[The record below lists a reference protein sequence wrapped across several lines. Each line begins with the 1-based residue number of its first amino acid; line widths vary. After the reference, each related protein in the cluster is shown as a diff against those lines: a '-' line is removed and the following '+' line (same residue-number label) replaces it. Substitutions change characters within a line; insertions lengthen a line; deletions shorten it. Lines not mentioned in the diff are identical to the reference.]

1 MRNGD
6 RFPKTAFQLDWA
18 HGVLTCPQEVQMPFA
33 PGGTVHFPAAVCAA
47 CPVQARR
54 TASPRGRSVHIH
66 PDERLLAEFRQ
77 RQLTAAGRAQL
88 RERAAVKHSLA
99 HIGHWQGWRARYR
112 GRPKNL
118 VDLRCQGQDRQNE
131 RCGAGCWG
139 TVGLRLAWKSPLAL
153 LRGPVCPRAY
163 SFQRCTGCPAS
174 ASKRSADRPQSA

>member
-88 RERAAVKHSLA
+88 RERAAVEHSLD
-99 HIGHWQGWRARYR
+99 HSGHWLQVARTLPRTAQHLSTPGDKARIGRTSDARYR
-112 GRPKNL
+112 LLGHSGPSARLEKSSGL
-118 VDLRCQGQDRQNE
+118 AARASLRESVFVPEMHRLPCQR
-131 RCGAGCWG
+131 
-139 TVGLRLAWKSPLAL
+139 
-153 LRGPVCPRAY
+153 
-163 SFQRCTGCPAS
+163 
-174 ASKRSADRPQSA
+174 